1 MNLSTFATDRGFAAA
16 VQRDLQ
22 VSSAR
27 EGSAI
32 QRRQRLIH
40 WAGSAL
46 LKTAPLPFPSMAAAN
61 AKVNYYQPGEEAM
74 IAGQTYIRDIDNQNK
89 KVWVPAN

>member
-1 MNLSTFATDRGFAAA
+1 MKGAMDSFEKEKADLWGLPDLKFMNLSTFATDRGFAAA

-40 WAGSAL
+40 
-46 LKTAPLPFPSMAAAN
+46 
-61 AKVNYYQPGEEAM
+61 
-74 IAGQTYIRDIDNQNK
+74 
-89 KVWVPAN
+89 

>member
-16 VQRDLQ
+16 GQIDLQ

-32 QRRQRLIH
+32 QLRQRLIH
-40 WAGSAL
+40 SEGSTRLKPEL
-46 LKTAPLPFPSMAAAN
+46 LPSPCMAAASL
-61 AKVNYYQPGEEAM
+61 ARRPVIPSL
-74 IAGQTYIRDIDNQNK
+74 GQLSC
-89 KVWVPAN
+89 PATVGNLETESRGY